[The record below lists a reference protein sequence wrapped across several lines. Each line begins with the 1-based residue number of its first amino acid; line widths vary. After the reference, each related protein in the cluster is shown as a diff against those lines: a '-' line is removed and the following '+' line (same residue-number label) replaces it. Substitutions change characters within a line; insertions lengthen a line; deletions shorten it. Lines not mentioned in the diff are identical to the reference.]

1 MVLSLLK
8 PQAVADALGIS
19 RRQAYQLMQQ
29 GDIPTVR
36 IGRRSVRVR
45 PQDLELYIQSNLS
58 AGTLVAAQMNLVQP
72 DTVAV
77 SS

>member
-1 MVLSLLK
+1 MVVTLLK
-8 PQAVADALGIS
+8 PQAVADALAIS

-45 PQDLELYIQSNLS
+45 PQDLELYIQRNLS
-58 AGTLVAAQMNLVQP
+58 IGALSEVQSSLLQP
-72 DTVAV
+72 DTVSV